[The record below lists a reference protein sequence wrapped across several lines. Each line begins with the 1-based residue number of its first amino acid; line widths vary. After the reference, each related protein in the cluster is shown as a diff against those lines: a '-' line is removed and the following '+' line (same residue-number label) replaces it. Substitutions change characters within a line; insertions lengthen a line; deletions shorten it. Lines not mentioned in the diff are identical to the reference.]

1 MNALI
6 LLNKKGVQDKLMIP
20 KQQITQPEIIKMSF
34 NNPINL
40 KGSDLLNIKG
50 FIVNKNNIDNLKNTY
65 IEFTDDFNKLFRI
78 PFSFLIYS
86 NATNVSDFNRNNE
99 IYSFIDFQHD
109 YFFNHK
115 LLIVKMV
122 YNTLNVCLISND
134 IDDIDDNNDN
144 NDDNNDNNDIK
155 DFNIEIVIEKT
166 YLEITE
172 RNEYLLYSDPTIPGP
187 INLEKDSYNIRNI
200 QHFNIPLRGLSEKN
214 VHIYKT
220 NIDTTLLNQ
229 GLFIIKNNN
238 HQIINIKM
246 SLDDTC
252 NVLDYDDNLLNIY
265 NETVGNLIYYG
276 FNVSEKYNSNNLIGC
291 INMSLYNKITVIIK
305 LKSIKEI
312 PDTYLDIYI
321 PQWNTLVYNK
331 GLFKLRY
338 VK

>member
-6 LLNKKGVQDKLMIP
+6 LLNKKGAQDKLMIP
-20 KQQITQPEIIKMSF
+20 KQQITQPEIITMSF

-65 IEFTDDFNKLFRI
+65 IEFSDDFNKLFRI

-86 NATNVSDFNRNNE
+86 NTNNVSDFNRNNE

-122 YNTLNVCLISND
+122 YNTLNVCLTSND
-134 IDDIDDNNDN
+134 IK
-144 NDDNNDNNDIK
+144 DIK

-172 RNEYLLYSDPTIPGP
+172 RKEYLLYSDPTIPGP
-187 INLEKDSYNIRNI
+187 INLEKNSYNIRNI
-200 QHFNIPLRGLSEKN
+200 RHFNIPLCGLSEN

-220 NIDTTLLNQ
+220 DIDATLLNQ
-229 GLFIIKNNN
+229 GLFIIKDNN
-238 HQIINIKM
+238 HQIINIKI
-246 SLDDTC
+246 SLDDIC
-252 NVLDYDDNLLNIY
+252 NVLDYNDNLLNIY

-291 INMSLYNKITVIIK
+291 INMSLYNKITITIK

-312 PDTYLDIYI
+312 PDTYLDIYM
-321 PQWNTLVYNK
+321 PHWNILVYNK
-331 GLFKLRY
+331 GFFNIRY

>member
-34 NNPINL
+34 NKPINL

-86 NATNVSDFNRNNE
+86 NTSNVSDFNRNNE
-99 IYSFIDFQHD
+99 IYSFIDFHHD

-115 LLIVKMV
+115 LLIVIMV
-122 YNTLNVCLISND
+122 YNTLNVCLTSND
-134 IDDIDDNNDN
+134 IK
-144 NDDNNDNNDIK
+144 DIK

-172 RNEYLLYSDPTIPGP
+172 RKEYLLYSDPTKPDL
-187 INLEKDSYNIRNI
+187 INLEKNSYNIRNI
-200 QHFNIPLRGLSEKN
+200 QHFNIPLCGLSEN

-220 NIDTTLLNQ
+220 DIDATLLNQ
-229 GLFIIKNNN
+229 GLFIIKDNN
-238 HQIINIKM
+238 HQIINIKI

-252 NVLDYDDNLLNIY
+252 TVLDYDDNLLNIY

-291 INMSLYNKITVIIK
+291 INMSRYNKITITIK

-312 PDTYLDIYI
+312 PDTYLDIYM
-321 PQWNTLVYNK
+321 PQWNTFVYNK
-331 GLFKLRY
+331 GFFKLRY

>member
-1 MNALI
+1 MNTLV

-20 KQQITQPEIIKMSF
+20 KQQITQPEIITMSF
-34 NNPINL
+34 NKQINL

-86 NATNVSDFNRNNE
+86 NTSNVSDFNRNNE
-99 IYSFIDFQHD
+99 IYSFIDFHHD

-122 YNTLNVCLISND
+122 YNTLNVCLTSND
-134 IDDIDDNNDN
+134 IK
-144 NDDNNDNNDIK
+144 DIK

-172 RNEYLLYSDPTIPGP
+172 RNEYLLYSDPTKLDP
-187 INLEKDSYNIRNI
+187 INLEKNSYNIRNI
-200 QHFNIPLRGLSEKN
+200 QHFNIPLCGLSEN

-220 NIDTTLLNQ
+220 NIDATLLNQ
-229 GLFIIKNNN
+229 GLFIIKDNN
-238 HQIINIKM
+238 HQIINIKI

-252 NVLDYDDNLLNIY
+252 TVLDYDDNLLNIY

-276 FNVSEKYNSNNLIGC
+276 FNVNEKYNSNNLIGC
-291 INMSLYNKITVIIK
+291 INMSIYNKITVIIK
-305 LKSIKEI
+305 LKSIKET
-312 PDTYLDIYI
+312 PDTCLDIYM
-321 PQWNTLVYNK
+321 PQWNTLIYNK
-331 GLFKLRY
+331 GLFNIRY
-338 VK
+338 T